1 MVEINNLTT
10 VSIDQDFVKNIVETV
25 LKGENKEKKRIS
37 LAFVG
42 PRRIKEINRRY
53 RKKNRVTDV
62 LSFPESEVE
71 MKEFG
76 VGELQENKN
85 ILGEIVVCLKEVK
98 KNSRRYQISFETEL
112 ARVIIHGVL
121 HLLGYDHEKSE
132 EEKEKMQKKE
142 EYYLSLLKL
151 N

>member
-1 MVEINNLTT
+1 MVEINNLTA
-10 VSIDQDFVKNIVETV
+10 VSIDQDFIKHIVDTV
-25 LKGENKEKKRIS
+25 LKGENREKKEVS

-76 VGELQENKN
+76 IGELQENKS
-85 ILGEIVVCLKEVK
+85 ILGEMVVCLKEVK
-98 KNSRRYQISFETEL
+98 KNSRRYKINFETEL

-142 EYYLSLLKL
+142 EYYLSLIKT
-151 N
+151 

>member
-1 MVEINNLTT
+1 MVEINNLTA
-10 VSIDQDFVKNIVETV
+10 VSIDQDFIKHIVDTV
-25 LKGENKEKKRIS
+25 LKGENREKKEVS

-76 VGELQENKN
+76 IGELQENKN
-85 ILGEIVVCLKEVK
+85 ILGEMVVCLKEVK
-98 KNSRRYQISFETEL
+98 KNSRRYKINFETEL

-142 EYYLSLLKL
+142 EYYLSLIKT
-151 N
+151 

>member
-1 MVEINNLTT
+1 MVEINNLTA
-10 VSIDQDFVKNIVETV
+10 VSIDQDFIKHIVDTV
-25 LKGENKEKKRIS
+25 LKGENREKKEVS

-76 VGELQENKN
+76 IGELQENKN
-85 ILGEIVVCLKEVK
+85 ILGEMVVCLKEVK
-98 KNSRRYQISFETEL
+98 KNSRRYKINLETEL

-142 EYYLSLLKL
+142 EYYLSLIKT
-151 N
+151 